1 MKFYV
6 SYEDRRG
13 DLCNV
18 WVNADSKE
26 DAIRQVKHEYWDVS
40 EILSVHR

>member
-1 MKFYV
+1 MKYYV
-6 SYEDRRG
+6 SYEDRGG